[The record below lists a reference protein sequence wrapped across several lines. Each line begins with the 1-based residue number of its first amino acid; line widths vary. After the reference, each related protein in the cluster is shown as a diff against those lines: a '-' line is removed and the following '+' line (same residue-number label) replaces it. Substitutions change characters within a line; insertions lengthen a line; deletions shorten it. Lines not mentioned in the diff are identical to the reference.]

1 MAQYNFK
8 NRTPEEELPEAAVIF
23 GAPATD
29 ATAAKPYSVAA
40 LRRRISGYSS
50 LLDYIPQSYHATI
63 ASYAGTADLATY
75 VQDAIDDAAAAGG
88 GTILVPL
95 GRIDHSGLDLRDK
108 KSIIF
113 QGASGLDPSL
123 SGSSGCLLN
132 FTGAAG
138 TYRGIDMRQSKGC
151 SFRDCHITY
160 SSATFDGDLID
171 NSTPLDELN
180 VGNSN
185 GYHRCAVHQ
194 IVSASRTARS
204 LLNLYHCVDIVVDG
218 CYFARA
224 VAGITGAPVGVA
236 TISNGGGSA
245 CTVTWPSH
253 GLVVDEE
260 ISFELASGASLPS
273 GVTAITAY
281 YVKAVLSTDTVSI
294 AASAGGAAITTSA
307 ASSGTIY
314 CSTYAHV
321 ISAEHS
327 ESIAVTIRGRNEFV
341 YLERDCIQNPGIGWE
356 ITDSTLE
363 PGSSAQPGRIK
374 TYGASLA
381 IGVSVT
387 HCTFSDSAYPG
398 DFIDFRNVR
407 SPVIRG
413 NKFARNDGVSAV
425 NGIRFRGFVDG
436 GEVAINYFSFLAT
449 PIIYEG
455 AITAHKCVCNH
466 MATCDT
472 TSISGMYFGDKEC
485 DFSCNYP
492 SQITSVTGLANSND
506 RIVIYSATDQQYRY
520 VPTAASLPRLATAP
534 SGPTEGDSYYDT
546 ALHKVRT
553 WDGSAWNN
561 HW

>member
-1 MAQYNFK
+1 MALYDLK
-8 NRTPEEELPEAAVIF
+8 NRTAETELPEAAVIF
-23 GAPATD
+23 GAPATG
-29 ATAAKPYSVAA
+29 ATAARVYSVAA

-50 LLDYIPQSYHATI
+50 LLDYIPQSYHAAI

-75 VQDAIDDAAAAGG
+75 VQEAIDDAAAAGG

-113 QGASGLDPSL
+113 QGASGMDPSL
-123 SGSSGCLLN
+123 SGTSGCILN

-138 TYRGIDMRQSKGC
+138 TYRGIDMRQTKGC

-160 SSATFDGDLID
+160 SSSTFDGDLID
-171 NSTPLDELN
+171 NSTPVGELN

-185 GYHRCAVHQ
+185 EYHRCAIHQ
-194 IVSASRTARS
+194 ISSASRTARS
-204 LLNLYHCVDIVVDG
+204 LLNLYRSVDIVVDG
-218 CYFARA
+218 CYLARA
-224 VAGITGAPVGVA
+224 VCGITGAPVGVA

-245 CTVTWPSH
+245 CTVTWANH
-253 GLVVDEE
+253 GLTVTEE
-260 ISFELASGASLPS
+260 VSFELASGASLPS
-273 GVTAITAY
+273 GVSEITAY
-281 YVKAVLSTDTVSI
+281 YVKDVLSADTFTI
-294 AASAGGAAITTSA
+294 AATSGGAAITTSA

-314 CSTYAHV
+314 CSTYPHV

-341 YLERDCIQNPGIGWE
+341 FFERDCIQNPGIGWE

-363 PGSSAQPGRIK
+363 PGAASQPGRIK
-374 TYGASLA
+374 TYGASIA

-398 DFIDFRNVR
+398 DFIDFRNAR

-425 NGIRFRGFVDG
+425 NGIRFRGSVEA
-436 GEVAINYFSFLAT
+436 GEVSVNYFSFLAT
-449 PIIYEG
+449 PIIYEAAMSG
-455 AITAHKCVCNH
+455 HKCVCNH
-466 MATCDT
+466 TATCDS
-472 TSISGMYFGDKEC
+472 TSITGMYFGDKEC
-485 DFSCNYP
+485 DFGCNYP
-492 SQITSVTGLANSND
+492 SQITSVTGLANLND
-506 RIVIYSATDQQYRY
+506 RITVYSATDQQYRY
-520 VPTAASLPRLATAP
+520 VPTGALLPRLGSAP
-534 SGPTEGDSYYDT
+534 GGPVEGDSYYDT